1 MRCRTVTLAGI
12 EYPMRFSLRTV
23 KACGEKYGSLEG
35 MFEAI
40 QGKSGRGTLE
50 VVDDCL
56 WLMNLMLDAGYRYN
70 LANGQSALEPPPED
84 LLLDTLDL
92 AEMQGAMLGAIA
104 GDSERTV
111 EAEPPKNGD
120 GAEAAGRSS

>member
-1 MRCRTVTLAGI
+1 MRCKTVTLAGI
-12 EYPMRFSLRTV
+12 EYPLRFTLRAV

-35 MFEAI
+35 MFAAI
-40 QGKSGRGTLE
+40 QGKCGDTVG

-56 WLMNLMLDAGYRYN
+56 WLLNLMLDAGYRYN

-92 AEMQGAMLGAIA
+92 AEMQVALLSAIA

-111 EAEPPKNGD
+111 EAEPPKNGES
-120 GAEAAGRSS
+120 AEAADRRS